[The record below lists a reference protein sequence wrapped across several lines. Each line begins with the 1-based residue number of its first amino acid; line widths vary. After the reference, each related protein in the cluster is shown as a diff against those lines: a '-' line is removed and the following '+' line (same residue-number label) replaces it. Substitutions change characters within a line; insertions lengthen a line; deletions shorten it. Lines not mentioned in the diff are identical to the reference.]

1 MESKDQGV
9 EAEIHEQDAQK
20 GATNKNP
27 VEGRQ
32 FQSQTGKGQS
42 SSANED
48 GKDQPYQPSQA
59 NKSATDLKSDDDRK
73 QCEETQTGLQ
83 AHTEATDRNHPRQQ
97 GHSRKNAKYSGKTL
111 SVYSAAL
118 PANGAAEEMHC
129 VEDEDWLVAFGVG
142 KSLTRQA

>member
-1 MESKDQGV
+1 LKPKYTSSTHKK
-9 EAEIHEQDAQK
+9 ARRTK
-20 GATNKNP
+20 TRSR
-27 VEGRQ
+27 EGK
-32 FQSQTGKGQS
+32 FQSQTGEGQS

-118 PANGAAEEMHC
+118 PANLAAEEMHG
-129 VEDEDWLVAFGVG
+129 VEDEDWSVAFGVG
-142 KSLTRQA
+142 KSLTRQV